1 MPSSITADIFASSFQ
16 FISRQPVTAIISP
29 DSHAIALSTTLAW
42 SSPSRYAEGGMA
54 STVPAKPVMA

>member
-1 MPSSITADIFASSFQ
+1 M
-16 FISRQPVTAIISP
+16 AIISP